1 MCPRR
6 RLLEIKGFSE
16 LKVDKVK
23 EAVAKC
29 QPGGASG
36 GFITAHELRETR
48 RCVFRLSTGSKGFDA
63 MLGGYVSPALSSA
76 SRRPLVERGA
86 YLCSGFQSGS
96 MSCVYGEYRE
106 SAR

>member
-16 LKVDKVK
+16 LKVEKIK

-29 QPGGASG
+29 MPGGASG

-63 MLGGYVSPALSSA
+63 MLGGCVLSPCLLRCCLSGDGPKRNGSFCA
-76 SRRPLVERGA
+76 VGSRAGL
-86 YLCSGFQSGS
+86 
-96 MSCVYGEYRE
+96 
-106 SAR
+106 

>member
-1 MCPRR
+1 MCTRR

-16 LKVDKVK
+16 LKVDKIK

-48 RCVFRLSTGSKGFDA
+48 RCVFRLSTGARGFDA
-63 MLGGYVSPALSSA
+63 MLGGYDFLHPSMARWQERWLMIVGG
-76 SRRPLVERGA
+76 SRAGR
-86 YLCSGFQSGS
+86 
-96 MSCVYGEYRE
+96 
-106 SAR
+106 

>member
-1 MCPRR
+1 VAMCPRR

-48 RCVFRLSTGSKGFDA
+48 RCVFRLSTGSRGFDA
-63 MLGGYVSPALSSA
+63 MLGGCVCSFSSSSLLSADDPISFPSMGDGHGSLYVGG
-76 SRRPLVERGA
+76 SRAGR
-86 YLCSGFQSGS
+86 
-96 MSCVYGEYRE
+96 
-106 SAR
+106 

>member
-48 RCVFRLSTGSKGFDA
+48 RCVFRLSTGSRAFDA
-63 MLGGYVSPALSSA
+63 MLGGYVSPTLSSA
-76 SRRPLVERGA
+76 SRRPVVETG
-86 YLCSGFQSGS
+86 CSF
-96 MSCVYGEYRE
+96 V
-106 SAR
+106 